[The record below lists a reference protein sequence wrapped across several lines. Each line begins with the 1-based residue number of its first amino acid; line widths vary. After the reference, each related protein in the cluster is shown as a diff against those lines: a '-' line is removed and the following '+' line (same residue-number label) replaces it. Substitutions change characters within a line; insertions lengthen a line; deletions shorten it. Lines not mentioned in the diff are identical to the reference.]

1 MLIPDVS
8 GHWCPGSTL
17 PTVCCSE
24 LLNGRVDQKFARGGL
39 TKSSEDM
46 HGYGE
51 SLALDGEMSFK
62 ECFIKCQVRSPTSPS
77 CEYYGTIRSS
87 GQSWDN
93 LDGIKHP
100 LGDSVGG
107 NFVFRIRKIK
117 AFRLSVYLV
126 VS

>member
-62 ECFIKCQVRSPTSPS
+62 ECFINCQVRSPTSSS
-77 CEYYGTIRSS
+77 CECSGTIKILV
-87 GQSWDN
+87 QFWDN
-93 LDGIKHP
+93 LDSI
-100 LGDSVGG
+100 L
-107 NFVFRIRKIK
+107 
-117 AFRLSVYLV
+117 
-126 VS
+126 